1 MLRTAKR
8 AAVAGFSST
17 LSFVKRT
24 RPAISDASSSIGG
37 AIIRHGPHHAAHR
50 SSTTGNGERSTTVE
64 DVASVAVTGL
74 TSTGMVPCTAR
85 KQVRAP
91 VRQDLFPSELP
102 RPARGDRQDAN
113 WRTIGNDAAG
123 VLEMRT
129 ARKPW

>member
-64 DVASVAVTGL
+64 DVASVTVTGL
-74 TSTGMVPCTAR
+74 TSTGIGALHRPQTGEGPRSTGLVSLG
-85 KQVRAP
+85 VAP
-91 VRQDLFPSELP
+91 PGE
-102 RPARGDRQDAN
+102 G
-113 WRTIGNDAAG
+113 
-123 VLEMRT
+123 
-129 ARKPW
+129 